1 MLMSVTQIQTAM
13 QTTTIMSTILMG
25 HVQIPTKI
33 DKIYGTQNKWLRL
46 FIVRSNLLYFIFIK
60 DNLELDWKQ

>member
-1 MLMSVTQIQTAM
+1 
-13 QTTTIMSTILMG
+13 MG

-60 DNLELDWKQ
+60 DNLELDWKQG